1 MGVSGA
7 GKTTLARGIVEA
19 TGWDVLEGDDLHP
32 AANVQKLASGTPLT
46 DEDEDRALADALVE
60 LGLDGEAQAGR
71 A

>member
-1 MGVSGA
+1 M
-7 GKTTLARGIVEA
+7 
-19 TGWDVLEGDDLHP
+19 
-32 AANVQKLASGTPLT
+32 ASGTSLT

>member
-19 TGWDVLEGDDLHP
+19 TGWD
-32 AANVQKLASGTPLT
+32 S
-46 DEDEDRALADALVE
+46 LVE